1 MDYLFLKHVHM
12 TCAALSG
19 SLFVLRGG
27 WMLAGSANLQRRWVR
42 TLPHIVDTLLLASAL
57 GLAFWSHQYPGR
69 MPWLTAKVTALLVY
83 IVLGTIAL
91 KRGRTPAVR
100 AGAFAAAL
108 AAFGY
113 IVGVALTKDPRFP
126 LTFVLTSY

>member
-1 MDYLFLKHVHM
+1 VCHSTPARPDGLPAYAFLP
-12 TCAALSG
+12 TCHAAPCRYTGAHGLP
-19 SLFVLRGG
+19 LPETHPHDLRGAVRQPVRNARR
-27 WMLAGSANLQRRWVR
+27 LDARRLSSA
-42 TLPHIVDTLLLASAL
+42 AA
-57 GLAFWSHQYPGR
+57 
-69 MPWLTAKVTALLVY
+69 ALLVY

-91 KRGRTPAVR
+91 KRGRSPAVR

-126 LTFVLTSY
+126 LSFVLSAY

>member
-1 MDYLFLKHVHM
+1 
-12 TCAALSG
+12 
-19 SLFVLRGG
+19 
-27 WMLAGSANLQRRWVR
+27 
-42 TLPHIVDTLLLASAL
+42 LPHVVDTLLLASAL
-57 GLAFWSHQYPGR
+57 GLAFWSHQLPGR
-69 MPWLTAKVTALLVY
+69 MPWLTAKVTALLAY

-113 IVGVALTKDPRFP
+113 IVGVALTKDPRF
-126 LTFVLTSY
+126 LLSFVPAY